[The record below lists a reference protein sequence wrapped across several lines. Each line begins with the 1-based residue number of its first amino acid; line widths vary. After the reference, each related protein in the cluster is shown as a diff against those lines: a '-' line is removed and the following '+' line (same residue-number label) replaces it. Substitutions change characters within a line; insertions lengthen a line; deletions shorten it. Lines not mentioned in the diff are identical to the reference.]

1 MEVLDQFLTNV
12 ADAPSGV
19 DNRPPGVFCG
29 QVRRWPLD
37 LNSREIK
44 QVCES
49 LGKKTEGSVECLL
62 QHYIFVVRGRIT
74 RLAQLLRDK
83 KIGGV
88 SGSGTQRLPAAI
100 VSMILEMGDVHLLL
114 KLTMVQIQCRF
125 QSHAGV
131 QTRGGCSAI
140 LQEIMRPLF
149 GAEIKLRGVLLPK
162 ISETEHFCTAT
173 KSGAGYLGTCNWPF
187 DLDRTD
193 YQMVSR
199 TMETVCGN
207 GYVLRV
213 QDMMQHYKELL
224 RIRIEQVARILY
236 TKFLP
241 DIVCKILVFGSETN
255 LRHDLI
261 RIQILNNF
269 RPPPLETLEDMLRM
283 LLLPI
288 CGQIF
293 VKQPLP
299 AHMYQPVETS
309 GGPEE
314 PEDEEPEDEDE
325 VDDPQEP
332 EGLHSEQDGEGS

>member
-100 VSMILEMGDVHLLL
+100 ASMILEMGDVHLLL
-114 KLTMVQIQCRF
+114 ELGKVQDQLGFRR
-125 QSHAGV
+125 QV
-131 QTRGGCSAI
+131 QVLGGCSVI
-140 LQEIMRPLF
+140 LQELMLPLF
-149 GAEIKLRGVLLPK
+149 RGEIRFRGVHLHQ
-162 ISETEHFCTAT
+162 ISEAEHFCTAV
-173 KSGAGYLGTCNWPF
+173 KFGGDVYGICNWPF
-187 DLDRTD
+187 DLDGSEYRMVIRTID
-193 YQMVSR
+193 EACRRGRFTGRYR
-199 TMETVCGN
+199 C
-207 GYVLRV
+207 LV
-213 QDMMQHYKELL
+213 QDMLQHYKELL
-224 RIRIEQVARILY
+224 RKRIEQVARLLY
-236 TKFLP
+236 TKFT
-241 DIVCKILVFGSETN
+241 DDVVCKILVFGSETV

-261 RIQILNNF
+261 GMQVLYNF
-269 RPPPLETLEDMLRM
+269 RPGPHESVAEMLRM
-283 LLLPI
+283 LLVPI
-288 CGQIF
+288 CGRGF
-293 VKQPLP
+293 VKRPLP
-299 AHMYQPVETS
+299 ACMYQPVETS
-309 GGPEE
+309 GGPS
-314 PEDEEPEDEDE
+314 DEEDG
-325 VDDPQEP
+325 PQ
-332 EGLHSEQDGEGS
+332 D